1 MGLFRLILL
10 GLVIWLLFRLY
21 QRFIKGRSSQ
31 QQKTHQIED
40 NMVRCKHCGI
50 HVPEKEAL
58 KKNNHYYC
66 SQAHLEDDTR

>member
-31 QQKTHQIED
+31 KRETRQINGD
-40 NMVRCKHCGI
+40 MVRCKHCGI
-50 HVPEKEAL
+50 HVPEAEAI
-58 KKNNHYYC
+58 KKDNDYYC
-66 SQAHLEDDTR
+66 SQAHLEDDSR